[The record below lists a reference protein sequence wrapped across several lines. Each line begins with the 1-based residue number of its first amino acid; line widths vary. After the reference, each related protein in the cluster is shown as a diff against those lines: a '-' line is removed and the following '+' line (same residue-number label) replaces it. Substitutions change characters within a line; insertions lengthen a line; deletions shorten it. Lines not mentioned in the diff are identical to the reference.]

1 MFWIIAGIPFG
12 IRFMF
17 LKLFPKGYGISGTVG
32 IFALNVMIG
41 GLIGGIMLLA
51 RVVRIVVDTV
61 KIILGK
67 EV

>member
-1 MFWIIAGIPFG
+1 
-12 IRFMF
+12 MF

>member
-41 GLIGGIMLLA
+41 GLIGGVMLLA

>member
-32 IFALNVMIG
+32 VFALNVIIG
-41 GLIGGIMLLA
+41 GLIGGVMLVV
-51 RVVRIVVDTV
+51 RVVRIVIDTV

-67 EV
+67 EA